1 MMLTLIRFSA
11 RYDEIEKKFH
21 YFHSIKEIWKATV
34 GESSIFFQS
43 VVVDTRSL
51 ISHFFLKTIKNSQ
64 LWVSALVVSKG
75 KVQTSKIHCK
85 KRLHNRITSSLFV
98 CFFFFW
104 KAVQKSYFVKIIM
117 IILILFFQRF
127 ITRTDVA

>member
-1 MMLTLIRFSA
+1 MLTLIRFSA
-11 RYDEIEKKFH
+11 RYDEIEKN
-21 YFHSIKEIWKATV
+21 SIIFILSKKSRRQPLENPRF
-34 GESSIFFQS
+34 FFQS

-85 KRLHNRITSSLFV
+85 KRLHNRITSGLFV
-98 CFFFFW
+98 FFLESCP
-104 KAVQKSYFVKIIM
+104 KV
-117 IILILFFQRF
+117 LFC
-127 ITRTDVA
+127 

>member
-1 MMLTLIRFSA
+1 MTKL
-11 RYDEIEKKFH
+11 KKIH

-51 ISHFFLKTIKNSQ
+51 ISHLFLKTINSQ
-64 LWVSALVVSKG
+64 LWVSALVVSMG

-85 KRLHNRITSSLFV
+85 KRLHNRITSGLFV
-98 CFFFFW
+98 CLFVFW
-104 KAVQKSYFVKIIM
+104 KAVQKPYFVKIVM

-127 ITRTDVA
+127 ITRTDS